1 MNFLLNMENCA
12 LPCYCTRGYSVAL
25 LYFIF
30 QFWDVE
36 PICDHWVIG
45 WSALAFRWYFDL
57 GATQTKHHEQVP
69 WDWRSIHIYQP
80 HISDDT
86 IYISGDFFD
95 PEYLCCNRFLTCSTT
110 TYTDIYSSSFHLFFW
125 GFLPGM
131 RPWRNWRSR
140 RANVDLAF
148 AIARSKQDL
157 GWEKSAGKGGELRHF
172 CWAHLMHLATGNR
185 EP

>member
-45 WSALAFRWYFDL
+45 WSAMAFWWYFDL

-86 IYISGDFFD
+86 IHIRRYID
-95 PEYLCCNRFLTCSTT
+95 PEYVCCNRFWHVQQHI
-110 TYTDIYSSSFHLFFW
+110 YTVPPEHLGPVGVFIW
-125 GFLPGM
+125 DE
-131 RPWRNWRSR
+131 
-140 RANVDLAF
+140 ALAELK
-148 AIARSKQDL
+148 KQKGKRWSWL
-157 GWEKSAGKGGELRHF
+157 REKWTSNGKTGKGGELRHF
-172 CWAHLMHLATGNR
+172 CWAHLMHLATGNG